1 MINKESGA
9 DCGQS
14 PVGGVEEGIGGLV
27 VLRAY
32 PLALDLANFR
42 GGQSLR
48 FQEYG
53 QTPHPETV
61 FLPQTVPSFE
71 FQPLDFG

>member
-1 MINKESGA
+1 MLEPFA
-9 DCGQS
+9 Y
-14 PVGGVEEGIGGLV
+14 GVLFH
-27 VLRAY
+27 LC
-32 PLALDLANFR
+32 PFANFR

-61 FLPQTVPSFE
+61 FLSQTVSFFE
-71 FQPLDFG
+71 FHPLGFV